1 MPIIACDTCSHTG
14 DRCFPQVSIIPLNI
28 LRKQDFLLLRI
39 FEKFRVVFVREAYYV
54 NIYSLLGLSC
64 ELDIQ
69 SLAILLAFVHLY
81 IVAIAFLQSPYM
93 HLKEAPIPILH
104 FLNLL
109 ETYVPKIVA
118 NS

>member
-1 MPIIACDTCSHTG
+1 MTHAATQATDV
-14 DRCFPQVSIIPLNI
+14 F
-28 LRKQDFLLLRI
+28 LRFQLSLSTFSGTKIFWLLHI
-39 FEKFRVVFVREAYYV
+39 FEKKMRVVFVREAYYV
-54 NIYSLLGLSC
+54 NIYSLFGLSC

-104 FLNLL
+104 FLTLL